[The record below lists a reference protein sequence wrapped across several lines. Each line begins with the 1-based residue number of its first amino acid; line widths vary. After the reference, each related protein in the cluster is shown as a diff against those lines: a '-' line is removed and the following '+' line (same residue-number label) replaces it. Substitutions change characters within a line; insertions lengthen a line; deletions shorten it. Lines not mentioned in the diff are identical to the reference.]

1 MHGFRTAL
9 RRGQQA
15 ATSAFNHTRT
25 VLQQVDRGLG
35 TAARLYSDLAP
46 IVAPLAREAMGN
58 QRAEA
63 THKAIQSAMQGYGNV
78 RSRVIEAH
86 RMGDALARGL
96 KKEIPSI

>member
-9 RRGQQA
+9 RRGQRV

-25 VLQQVDRGLG
+25 VLQEVDRGLG
-35 TAARLYSDLAP
+35 AAARLNGDLAP
-46 IVAPLAREAMGN
+46 IVAPLAREAMGS

-63 THKAIQSAMQGYGNV
+63 THKAVQHAMQGYGNV
-78 RSRVIEAH
+78 RSWVIEAH

-96 KKEIPSI
+96 KK